1 MNVQIQSVKF
11 DADKKLIEFVENK
24 MSKLERFTD
33 RATGAEVI
41 LKLDKDFEKGNKVAT
56 ITLHMPGEDMVAEHR
71 AAPSRRRSTRRSTHE
86 TPDREIQGEGEIAAR
101 RHAWRREESSTRI
114 PPRSPFPESAP
125 AASAAIPLLYEV
137 PAPCEKTD
145 TMPVGGGGAIHG
157 NFFPAKRT
165 TCRFFIYICLED
177 IFEEK
182 HVQQPHGSELVV
194 ALIGFK

>member
-24 MSKLERFTD
+24 MSKLERFAD

-71 AAPSRRRSTRRSTHE
+71 ARAFEEAIDEAIDALKRQIEKFKHRLSS
-86 TPDREIQGEGEIAAR
+86 QGFLPFA
-101 RHAWRREESSTRI
+101 
-114 PPRSPFPESAP
+114 FPESAP

-137 PAPCEKTD
+137 PAACEKTD
-145 TMPVGGGGAIHG
+145 TMPAGGGGQSIR

>member
-24 MSKLERFTD
+24 MSKLERFAD

-71 AAPSRRRSTRRSTHE
+71 ARAFGDRRGDRRTE

-101 RHAWRREESSTRI
+101 RHACDGRNLRRGFL
-114 PPRSPFPESAP
+114 PFAFPESAP

-137 PAPCEKTD
+137 PAACEKTD
-145 TMPVGGGGAIHG
+145 TMPAGGGGQSIR